1 MNETLKKLVSGVLI
15 CTTILSY
22 TSIFAQNYN
31 FEKNDAE
38 SLNYELRDNR
48 YQKIVEYEYG
58 GPRGTSRNHFGRNE
72 VKLMRAMGVGVAS
85 ILAYAIGGGAGA
97 FTSAFAGV
105 ILDSDVRSL
114 DLIYTYTG
122 RVRCT
127 YMQDRI
133 TGEKHLVLREFEMEV
148 TIYTGYG
155 DEANMLKYQ
164 GIAYQRG
171 K

>member
-58 GPRGTSRNHFGRNE
+58 
-72 VKLMRAMGVGVAS
+72 
-85 ILAYAIGGGAGA
+85 
-97 FTSAFAGV
+97 
-105 ILDSDVRSL
+105 
-114 DLIYTYTG
+114 
-122 RVRCT
+122 
-127 YMQDRI
+127 
-133 TGEKHLVLREFEMEV
+133 
-148 TIYTGYG
+148 
-155 DEANMLKYQ
+155 
-164 GIAYQRG
+164 
-171 K
+171 